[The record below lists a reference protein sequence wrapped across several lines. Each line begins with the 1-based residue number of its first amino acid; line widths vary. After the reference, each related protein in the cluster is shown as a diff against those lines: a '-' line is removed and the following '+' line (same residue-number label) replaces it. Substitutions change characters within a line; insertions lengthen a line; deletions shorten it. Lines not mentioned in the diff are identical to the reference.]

1 MTAKTEKM
9 ERVRQMN
16 EKMNVL
22 DVQLDNCTAK
32 DAMKIIAEYMQT
44 EELNTVDIV
53 TVDTL
58 MRATQLDGMKEE
70 RMGQMLS
77 GGTTLLYVSHDINSV
92 RQLCDHAIWIDKGN
106 VRMSGLV
113 EEVTTEYMHMNQ

>member
-1 MTAKTEKM
+1 M

-44 EELNTVDIV
+44 ELDQRSRLKKN
-53 TVDTL
+53 
-58 MRATQLDGMKEE
+58 MRGY
-70 RMGQMLS
+70 R
-77 GGTTLLYVSHDINSV
+77 
-92 RQLCDHAIWIDKGN
+92 
-106 VRMSGLV
+106 
-113 EEVTTEYMHMNQ
+113 

>member
-1 MTAKTEKM
+1 M
-9 ERVRQMN
+9 RQMN

-70 RMGQMLS
+70 LEKPAGIFLFTDSVPGFS
-77 GGTTLLYVSHDINSV
+77 G
-92 RQLCDHAIWIDKGN
+92 K
-106 VRMSGLV
+106 
-113 EEVTTEYMHMNQ
+113 

>member
-1 MTAKTEKM
+1 M

-58 MRATQLDGMKEE
+58 MRATQLDEAWSHFAPPDLTEE
-70 RMGQMLS
+70 RS
-77 GGTTLLYVSHDINSV
+77 PAS
-92 RQLCDHAIWIDKGN
+92 
-106 VRMSGLV
+106 
-113 EEVTTEYMHMNQ
+113 

>member
-1 MTAKTEKM
+1 M

-58 MRATQLDGMKEE
+58 MSDTA
-70 RMGQMLS
+70 
-77 GGTTLLYVSHDINSV
+77 
-92 RQLCDHAIWIDKGN
+92 
-106 VRMSGLV
+106 
-113 EEVTTEYMHMNQ
+113 

>member
-53 TVDTL
+53 TVDASPYTHCPIKKSSSNIFCTFSFDSIAPRFPTL
-58 MRATQLDGMKEE
+58 AATP
-70 RMGQMLS
+70 
-77 GGTTLLYVSHDINSV
+77 
-92 RQLCDHAIWIDKGN
+92 
-106 VRMSGLV
+106 
-113 EEVTTEYMHMNQ
+113 

>member
-1 MTAKTEKM
+1 
-9 ERVRQMN
+9 
-16 EKMNVL
+16 MNVQ
-22 DVQLDNCTAK
+22 VQFQQKC
-32 DAMKIIAEYMQT
+32 Y
-44 EELNTVDIV
+44 
-53 TVDTL
+53 
-58 MRATQLDGMKEE
+58 E

>member
-1 MTAKTEKM
+1 
-9 ERVRQMN
+9 MN

-44 EELNTVDIV
+44 EELNTLDFV

-58 MRATQLDGMKEE
+58 ISPTQLYGMKAELE
-70 RMGQMLS
+70 
-77 GGTTLLYVSHDINSV
+77 
-92 RQLCDHAIWIDKGN
+92 
-106 VRMSGLV
+106 
-113 EEVTTEYMHMNQ
+113 